1 MNAKD
6 YLKQA
11 KKLKERVNQLNEEVK
26 DIESKLG
33 VQGISYDKI
42 SMTRSADDKMSRYIY
57 KLIDLRDEYIREC
70 ERLLEARRDIVSNI
84 QKMDDIRFQQVLYYR
99 YIKEKRWEDIAELMG
114 YDISHI
120 HRLHGGAL
128 QDLKMRLNERLEE

>member
-6 YLKQA
+6 YLRQA
-11 KKLKERVNQLNEEVK
+11 KRLKERVNQLSEEIK

-42 SMTRSADDKMSRYIY
+42 SMSRSADDKMSRYIY
-57 KLIDLRDEYIREC
+57 KLIDLRDEYIRES
-70 ERLLEARRDIVSNI
+70 ERLLEARREIVSEI
-84 QKMDDIRFQQVLYYR
+84 QQMEDVRYQQVLYYR
-99 YIKEKRWEDIAELMG
+99 YIKEKRWEEIAELMG

-120 HRLHGGAL
+120 YRLHGGAL
-128 QDLKMRLNERLEE
+128 IVLNMRLNESIKE